1 MQLTINGKQ
10 LNVAD
15 VLRGDIE
22 KHLPTVGVKYFE
34 NPTDR
39 HANMS
44 KQGNDIRA
52 DVSVVISAVSI
63 RVDRA
68 VTFPRETE
76 S

>member
-10 LNVAD
+10 LDVAD
-15 VLRGDIE
+15 ALRGDME
-22 KHLPTVGVKYFE
+22 KQLPTVVGKYFE
-34 NPTDR
+34 NLTDS
-39 HANMS
+39 HTNMS
-44 KQGNDIRA
+44 KQGKDIRA
-52 DVSVVISAVSI
+52 DVSAVISGVSI

>member
-10 LNVAD
+10 LDVAD
-15 VLRGDIE
+15 ALRGYME
-22 KHLPTVGVKYFE
+22 KQLPNVVGKYFE
-34 NPTDR
+34 NPTDS
-39 HANMS
+39 HATMS
-44 KQGNDIRA
+44 KQGKDIRA
-52 DVSVVISAVSI
+52 DVSAVISGVSI

>member
-15 VLRGDIE
+15 ALRGDIE
-22 KHLPTVGVKYFE
+22 KHLPTVVGKYFE
-34 NPTDR
+34 NPTDS

-44 KQGNDIRA
+44 KQGKDIRA
-52 DVSVVISAVSI
+52 DVSVVISGVSI